1 MKKILLASVLVVMLC
16 ACSQQHKAEKMVKKY
31 LKENLD
37 DFKSYDPIS
46 FSDLQ
51 PIYLKDVIE
60 DDISRYTDE
69 AEKFSV
75 FSDSGDAQLQ
85 SIYTKTRHKI
95 DSLNEVLHTVD
106 ASIIDGWKIEHSYR
120 ATNKLGATEKHTEVF
135 EFDKDMSEI
144 W

>member
-1 MKKILLASVLVVMLC
+1 MKKILLLSVLAVMLC

-51 PIYLKDVIE
+51 PIYLKD
-60 DDISRYTDE
+60 
-69 AEKFSV
+69 KL
-75 FSDSGDAQLQ
+75 G
-85 SIYTKTRHKI
+85 
-95 DSLNEVLHTVD
+95 EVLHTLKDFKDTSFDETRISEDSMFYATVCHD
-106 ASIIDGWKIEHSYR
+106 IDSVQLIYDQAISSEIYGWKIEHSYR
-120 ATNKLGATEKHTEVF
+120 ASNKLGATEKYTEVF

>member
-1 MKKILLASVLVVMLC
+1 MKNILLASVLVVMLC

-51 PIYLKDVIE
+51 PIYLKDVIQE
-60 DDISRYTDE
+60 DIDRLTDE
-69 AEKFSV
+69 VDKFSV
-75 FSDSGDAQLQ
+75 FNDSDDAQLQ
-85 SIYTKTRHKI
+85 SIYTEACHRA
-95 DSLNEVLHTVD
+95 DSLKNVIDTVNGT
-106 ASIIDGWKIEHSYR
+106 IIDGWKIEHSYR
-120 ATNKLGATEKHTEVF
+120 ASNKLGATEKYTEVF